1 MTSFANWIGRSIGL
15 TASSRGFWGGFFGTS
30 TTAGETVTP
39 HSSMQLS
46 AVWRAVRMT
55 GETCGSLPRNCYV
68 DTERGPVLERGSQTD
83 TLIRVSPNADQT
95 PMEFWEQIVG
105 CMELVGEGAARKH
118 WNVNRT
124 RVVAIEIMDPTR
136 LIDRENASG
145 GWFWEYHDSKGREI
159 RLDPSDV
166 LHLPGF
172 SLGGRRGMSTVSYG
186 AQGLGLALAADKTA
200 SKLFASGLRN
210 SGFLET
216 GAVLEEPDRKRL
228 HGIMSEYMGA
238 NNAGGLMILEG
249 GMKFSAMNM
258 SAQDAELLLTR
269 KFQIEE
275 IGRWFGMP
283 PILLGHAVDGQTM
296 WGSGVDSIIQS
307 WMTLGLSQR
316 LRRIQE
322 VVQKRL
328 MTADERAEGL
338 YMRFNPDA
346 LLAVNSTARIGF
358 ITQAVQN
365 SILTPDEGRALLE
378 RGSMPGGDQLLA
390 QVNLVP
396 LSQLGDNSAQQAQAR
411 AALRSWLGIED
422 RHEAP
427 LLPGKSDPLRLEGL

>member
-1 MTSFANWIGRSIGL
+1 MSVLDWLGQRITLKAG
-15 TASSRGFWGGFFGTS
+15 SRGFWGQFFGS
-30 TTAGETVTP
+30 ENASGEVVTA
-39 HSSMQLS
+39 HRAMQLS
-46 AVWRAVRMT
+46 AVWRAVRLT
-55 GETCGSLPRNCYV
+55 AETVASLPRNCYV
-68 DTERGPVLERGSQTD
+68 DDGSGPVLQRGGETD
-83 TLIRVSPNADQT
+83 QLIRVSPNAEQS
-95 PMEFWEQIVG
+95 PMEFWEQMIG

-124 RVVAIEIMDPTR
+124 RVVALTVLDPTR
-136 LIDRENASG
+136 LRDVDNAARTD
-145 GWFWEYHDSKGREI
+145 WQWEYHDERGRKLELS
-159 RLDPSDV
+159 REDV

-172 SLGGRRGMSTVSYG
+172 SLGGRRGFSTISYG
-186 AQGLGLALAADKTA
+186 VQTMGLAIAAEKTA
-200 SKLFASGLRN
+200 GRLFRSGLRN
-210 SGFLET
+210 SGFLNA
-216 GAVLEEPDRKRL
+216 GQVLNEDDRNKL
-228 HGIMSEYMGA
+228 EKIMRDYMGA
-238 NNAGGLMILEG
+238 ANAGGMMILEG
-249 GMKFSAMNM
+249 GMTFTPMNM

-316 LRRIQE
+316 LRRVQE
-322 VVQKRL
+322 AIQKRL
-328 MTADERAEGL
+328 MSAEERARGL
-338 YMRFNPDA
+338 YCRFNADA

-378 RGSMPGGDQLLA
+378 RGSMPGGDRLLA

-396 LSQLGDNSAQQAQAR
+396 LDRLGDTSASDPQVR
-411 AALRSWLGIED
+411 AAMRAWLGIED
-422 RHEAP
+422 KSHEADP
-427 LLPGKSDPLRLEGL
+427 SD